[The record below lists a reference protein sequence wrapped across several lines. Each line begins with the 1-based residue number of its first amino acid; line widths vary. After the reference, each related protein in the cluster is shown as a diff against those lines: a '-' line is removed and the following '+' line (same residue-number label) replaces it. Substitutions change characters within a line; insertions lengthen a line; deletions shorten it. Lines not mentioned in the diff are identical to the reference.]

1 MYLFYSVIF
10 SGDCEK
16 IKSICRYFFHEAAKK
31 GDLKFLKFLHN
42 NGAEINVKNSKG
54 QTPILT
60 AALHGHR
67 LIVKYLYHHGTG
79 FQGKTTTKMT
89 QKIREMT
96 APMQIMQRMSED
108 YPM

>member
-1 MYLFYSVIF
+1 
-10 SGDCEK
+10 
-16 IKSICRYFFHEAAKK
+16 
-31 GDLKFLKFLHN
+31 LKFLKFLHN

-79 FQGKTTTKMT
+79 FQGKTTTFPTKMT

-96 APMQIMQRMSED
+96 APMQIMQRMRED